1 MKKAILSI
9 AVVALVCST
18 AISKT
23 DPSSTNSSSKLSL
36 STVKNARFALNM
48 ATDSPGK
55 VRLRISDDQGNLIL
69 SQKVDFDKSFSLPI
83 DMSSMKQGNYM
94 VKAESA
100 EISLEQEVFISK
112 LHEDDV
118 AAFLTDNGNR
128 NYSLRVFRE
137 DVPVSIKVLDDRGN
151 LYYKNTEMSSQNFT
165 QKFDFSTV
173 DTDAKL
179 EIHISGKK
187 TRIVK
192 AI

>member
-36 STVKNARFALNM
+36 STVENARFALNM

-100 EISLEQEVFISK
+100 NSSLEQEVFISK

-151 LYYKNTEMSSQNFT
+151 LYYKSTEMSSQNFT
-165 QKFDFSTV
+165 QNFDFSTV

-179 EIHISGKK
+179 EIYISGKK